1 VDEVFRAPVPD
12 FRYVGLLPV
21 PSRPVRVPATAFGLG
36 AAVAVATSGVD
47 ARHALVAGLAAAV
60 VSAFT
65 LRDGRPE
72 GRPTIAIVPWGV
84 LVTDD
89 AAPRVLRW
97 AAVRRLEV
105 EPARLSNGAA
115 STRVRVFAR
124 NEVFEGAISG
134 ATGLDELSR
143 HLDAYARE
151 QCTPCALDLDGR
163 ATSESLAPSCE
174 ALLLAVEA
182 WLRSGDAAKRL
193 RLPASYRGGRPTIA
207 SSSAVEL
214 LRGILRGRK
223 QSTSDVRP
231 FAAIVA
237 AELGAASLAPDLVAL
252 AQSPHPVVAAVAR
265 QAASRLGAPRSR
277 AGLLDEVAPFLFSDD
292 HARLERWSSAHLG
305 LTSERG

>member
-1 VDEVFRAPVPD
+1 MDEVFRAPVPD

-21 PSRPVRVPATAFGLG
+21 PSRRVRVPATAFGLG

-47 ARHALVAGLAAAV
+47 ARPALVAGLAAAV
-60 VSAFT
+60 VSALT
-65 LRDGRPE
+65 LRGAAPE
-72 GRPTIAIVPWGV
+72 RRQTIAIVPWGV

-105 EPARLSNGAA
+105 EPTRARASDGA
-115 STRVRVFAR
+115 SSRVRVFAR
-124 NEVFEGAISG
+124 HEVFEGTISG
-134 ATGLDELSR
+134 TCGLDGLPR

-174 ALLLAVEA
+174 AVLSAVAA
-182 WLRSGDAAKRL
+182 WLRSGDAATRL
-193 RLPASYRGGRPTIA
+193 RLPASYRGGRPTSA
-207 SSSAVEL
+207 PPSAVEL
-214 LRGILRGRK
+214 LRGILRGRR

-231 FAAIVA
+231 FAAVVA
-237 AELGAASLAPDLVAL
+237 AELGATSLAPDLVAL
-252 AQSPHPVVAAVAR
+252 AQSPHPVVAGVAR

-292 HARLERWSSAHLG
+292 HARLERWTAAACSRS
-305 LTSERG
+305 